1 MTEKPIYCLYPLS
14 KNTSVLQTL
23 QNAMLRIV
31 LGFETKQHI
40 NMESVR
46 QKRKIMSVNQMCV
59 YHTLIEAYNVIRNSS
74 SECIKR
80 KWEHKPQNK
89 YLLRRE
95 TTNDLK
101 IPEKPMTKCT
111 GFSYNS
117 AKLFNK
123 LPFNIRE
130 ILNPSAFKTQIKA
143 WIWENIPSY

>member
-1 MTEKPIYCLYPLS
+1 MHK
-14 KNTSVLQTL
+14 K
-23 QNAMLRIV
+23 
-31 LGFETKQHI
+31 
-40 NMESVR
+40 
-46 QKRKIMSVNQMCV
+46 
-59 YHTLIEAYNVIRNSS
+59 
-74 SECIKR
+74 
-80 KWEHKPQNK
+80 KWEHKTQNK

-111 GFSYNS
+111 GFTYNG

-130 ILNPSAFKTQIKA
+130 ILNPSTFKTQIRT

>member
-1 MTEKPIYCLYPLS
+1 
-14 KNTSVLQTL
+14 
-23 QNAMLRIV
+23 MLRIG
-31 LGFETKQHI
+31 LGFGIKQHI

-59 YHTLIEAYNVIRNSS
+59 YHTLIEAYNVTKNSS

-80 KWEHKPQNK
+80 KWEHKHQNK

-111 GFSYNS
+111 GFSYNG

-123 LPFNIRE
+123 LPCNIRE
-130 ILNPSAFKTQIKA
+130 ILNPGEFKTQIKS
-143 WIWENIPSY
+143 WIWEKIPSY